1 MVDPLF
7 FTYTLPKL
15 AASHAHFNKRKK
27 GRAMCEIFGA
37 FGWAEGLP
45 MMKQIADE
53 MLVSGINYFVPHAFS
68 PKYPDPDCPPH
79 FFARGNQPQFPL
91 FGRLISY
98 MRRCCHLLSDG
109 IHQAPV
115 AILYHAEAEWAGG
128 EYLPLEKLTGKL
140 AWNQVDFDILPEDEL
155 YGAICC
161 DGGIRVYQETYRCLL
176 YTSHWI
182 LIWKRIS
189 ETTGGI
195 SLKR

>member
-1 MVDPLF
+1 
-7 FTYTLPKL
+7 
-15 AASHAHFNKRKK
+15 
-27 GRAMCEIFGA
+27 
-37 FGWAEGLP
+37 

-128 EYLPLEKLTGKL
+128 EYLPLE
-140 AWNQVDFDILPEDEL
+140 N
-155 YGAICC
+155 
-161 DGGIRVYQETYRCLL
+161 
-176 YTSHWI
+176 
-182 LIWKRIS
+182 
-189 ETTGGI
+189 
-195 SLKR
+195 